1 MKSAE
6 AEHGDPVTPT
16 PISAY
21 RPPTARVADPGDSA
35 ARVRHSGLGIASF
48 VISCVC
54 AVLILVL
61 LIVAGVMEMST
72 PGGVSEE
79 SPVVIIVGLLLIF
92 FVFLALVG
100 LGLGIAGLCQSER
113 KKVFAVL
120 GTVFGLAT
128 VGGTAAIV
136 AIGLTMG

>member
-1 MKSAE
+1 M
-6 AEHGDPVTPT
+6 
-16 PISAY
+16 SAY
-21 RPPTARVADPGDSA
+21 RPPTARVADQGDGA
-35 ARVRHSGLGIASF
+35 AKMRHSGLGIASF

-61 LIVAGVMEMST
+61 LIVAGVMEVST

-79 SPVVIIVGLLLIF
+79 SPVVIVVGLLLIF

-100 LGLGIAGLCQSER
+100 LGLGIAGLFQSER
-113 KKVFAVL
+113 KKAFAVL

-136 AIGLTMG
+136 AVGLTMG